1 MAQDFILLQ
10 NMEKYDV
17 IIIGAGPC
25 GLACGIEA
33 QTKELKYLIVDKGNI
48 TESIRRYPVNMLFF
62 STSENIEIGN
72 VPFVSMGARPTR
84 SEALKYYRKVVNHFD
99 LNLKLFTRIDDIKK
113 DGELF
118 TLTTANE
125 TIKSKKIIIS
135 TGYYDVPRYLKIPG
149 ETMPHVSHYYDEAF
163 RYSRMK
169 AVVVGGANSAIETAL
184 DLYRNDVD
192 VTVVHLFENLDKR
205 AKYWIVPDL
214 ENRIK
219 KEEVKAYFKHKVT
232 EIHEKS
238 ITVENLDDGTKTNV
252 DADFVFLM
260 TGYRPDAHFLGK
272 VGVILEGENLIP
284 KLNPDTFESNIQGI
298 YLGGSIIGGEET
310 TRVFIE
316 NGRLHGKTII
326 ADILKKL

>member
-1 MAQDFILLQ
+1 
-10 NMEKYDV
+10 MELYDV

-33 QTKELKYLIVDKGNI
+33 QVQNLDYLIVDKGSI
-48 TESIRRYPVNMLFF
+48 TESIRRYPINMLFF

-72 VPFVSMGARPTR
+72 VPFVSMGTRPTR

-99 LNLKLFTRIDDIKK
+99 LNVKLFTRINNVKK
-113 DGELF
+113 EGEVFSLK
-118 TLTTANE
+118 TANE
-125 TIKSKKIIIS
+125 TLKAKKIIIS
-135 TGYYDVPRYLKIPG
+135 TGYYDVPRYLQIRG

-163 RYSRMK
+163 RYSKMK

-192 VTVVHLFENLDKR
+192 VTIVHMYESLDPR

-219 KEEVKAYFKHKVT
+219 KDEVKAYFKSKVS
-232 EIHEKS
+232 EIYEKS
-238 ITVENLDDGTKTNV
+238 VIIENLEDGSKKRI

-260 TGYRPDAHFLGK
+260 TGYRPDAHFMEK
-272 VGVILEGENLIP
+272 VGIILEGENLIP
-284 KLNPDTFESNIQGI
+284 KLNPETLESNIEGI
-298 YLGGSIIGGEET
+298 YLAGSIIGGEET
-310 TRVFIE
+310 AKIFIE
-316 NGRLHGKTII
+316 NGRLHGKPII
-326 ADILKKL
+326 QDILQKL

>member
-1 MAQDFILLQ
+1 
-10 NMEKYDV
+10 MEIYDV

-33 QTKELKYLIVDKGNI
+33 QAQKLKYLVVDKGNI

-62 STSENIEIGN
+62 STSENIEIGK

-99 LNLKLFTRIDDIKK
+99 LNIKLFTRIDGVKK
-113 DGELF
+113 NGELF
-118 TLTTANE
+118 TLTTGSE
-125 TIKSKKIIIS
+125 TIKTKKLIIS

-184 DLYRNDVD
+184 DLYRNDVE

-232 EIHEKS
+232 EIREKS
-238 ITVENLDDGTKTNV
+238 ITVENLDDGTKTEV

-260 TGYRPDAHFLGK
+260 TGYRPDAHFLNK
-272 VGVILEGENLIP
+272 VGIILEGENLIP
-284 KLNPDTFESNIQGI
+284 KLNTETFESNIPGI

-326 ADILKKL
+326 ADILKNL

>member
-1 MAQDFILLQ
+1 
-10 NMEKYDV
+10 MEIFDV

-33 QTKELKYLIVDKGNI
+33 QAQGLNYLIVDKGNI

-72 VPFVSMGARPTR
+72 IPFVSMGTRPTR

-99 LNLKLFTRIDDIKK
+99 LNLKLFTRIDDLQKNEN
-113 DGELF
+113 DFSLV
-118 TLTTANE
+118 TVNE
-125 TIKSKKIIIS
+125 TLKAKKVIIAS
-135 TGYYDVPRYLKIPG
+135 GYYDVPRYLEIHG

-163 RYSRMK
+163 RYSKMK

-184 DLYRNDVD
+184 DLYRNDVE
-192 VTVVHLFENLDKR
+192 VTIVHLLDKLDKR

-219 KEEVKAYFKHKVT
+219 KEEVKAYFSHKVT
-232 EIHEKS
+232 EIYEKS
-238 ITVENLDDGTKTNV
+238 LTIEDLNSGEKKTI

-260 TGYRPDAHFLGK
+260 TGYRPDAHFLKKAGI
-272 VGVILEGENLIP
+272 ILEGKNLIP
-284 KLNPDTFESNIQGI
+284 KLNQDTFESNIDGI

-310 TRVFIE
+310 AKVFIE
-316 NGRLHGKTII
+316 NGRLHGKEII
-326 ADILKKL
+326 RDILKKL

>member
-1 MAQDFILLQ
+1 
-10 NMEKYDV
+10 MELYDV

-25 GLACGIEA
+25 GLSCGIEA
-33 QTKELKYLIVDKGNI
+33 QKHNLDYLIVDKGNI

-72 VPFVSMGARPTR
+72 VPFVSMGTRPTR

-99 LNLKLFTRIDDIKK
+99 LSLKLFTRIDDVKK
-113 DGELF
+113 DGKVF
-118 TLTTANE
+118 SLTTANE
-125 TIKSKKIIIS
+125 TLRAKKVIIS
-135 TGYYDVPRYLKIPG
+135 TGYYDVPRYLEIPG

-163 RYSRMK
+163 RYSKMK

-184 DLYRNDVD
+184 DLYRNHVD
-192 VTVVHLFENLDKR
+192 VTVVHLFESLDKR

-219 KEEVKAYFKHKVT
+219 KNEVDAYFRHRVV
-232 EIHEKS
+232 EIYEKS
-238 ITVENLDDGTKTNV
+238 IVIESLDDGSRKRI

-260 TGYRPDAHFLGK
+260 TGYRPDAHFLEK
-272 VGVILEGENLIP
+272 VGIVLEGENLIP
-284 KLNPDTFESNIQGI
+284 KLNKDSFESTIEGI

-310 TRVFIE
+310 AKVFIE
-316 NGRLHGKTII
+316 NGRLHGKPII
-326 ADILKKL
+326 EDILHKL

>member
-1 MAQDFILLQ
+1 
-10 NMEKYDV
+10 MEIYDV

-33 QTKELKYLIVDKGNI
+33 QTQKLKYLVVDKGNI

-62 STSENIEIGN
+62 STSENIEIGK

-99 LNLKLFTRIDDIKK
+99 LNIKLFTRIDGVKK
-113 DGELF
+113 NGELF
-118 TLTTANE
+118 TLTTGSE
-125 TIKSKKIIIS
+125 TIKTKKLIIS

-184 DLYRNDVD
+184 DLYRNDVE

-232 EIHEKS
+232 EIREKS
-238 ITVENLDDGTKTNV
+238 ITVENLDDGTKTEV

-260 TGYRPDAHFLGK
+260 TGYRPDAHFLNK
-272 VGVILEGENLIP
+272 VGIILEGENLIP
-284 KLNPDTFESNIQGI
+284 KLNTETFESNIPGI

-326 ADILKKL
+326 ADILKNL

>member
-1 MAQDFILLQ
+1 
-10 NMEKYDV
+10 MEIYDV

-33 QTKELKYLIVDKGNI
+33 QAQKLKYLVVDKGNI

-72 VPFVSMGARPTR
+72 VPFVSMGTRPTR

-99 LNLKLFTRIDDIKK
+99 LNIQLFTRIDDVKK
-113 DGELF
+113 DGEIFCLTTPSE
-118 TLTTANE
+118 TLTA
-125 TIKSKKIIIS
+125 KKIIIS
-135 TGYYDVPRYLKIPG
+135 TGYYDVPRYLEIPG
-149 ETMPHVSHYYDEAF
+149 ETMKHVTHYYDEAF
-163 RYSRMK
+163 RYSKMK

-192 VTVVHLFENLDKR
+192 VTVVHLYDTLDKR

-219 KEEVKAYFKHKVT
+219 KDEVKAYFNYKVS

-238 ITVENLDDGTKTNV
+238 IMIENLKDGTKKRI

-260 TGYRPDAHFLGK
+260 TGYRPDAHFLEK
-272 VGVILEGENLIP
+272 VGIMLEGENLIP
-284 KLNPDTFESNIQGI
+284 KLNPDTFESNIEGI

-310 TRVFIE
+310 TKVFIE

-326 ADILKKL
+326 AHILKNL

>member
-1 MAQDFILLQ
+1 ML
-10 NMEKYDV
+10 YDV

-33 QTKELKYLIVDKGNI
+33 QSKNLSYLIVDKGNI

-72 VPFVSMGARPTR
+72 VPFVSMGTRPTR

-99 LNLKLFTRIDDIKK
+99 LNMKLFTRIDNITKNAGLFHLQSE
-113 DGELF
+113 GE
-118 TLTTANE
+118 TLGA
-125 TIKSKKIIIS
+125 KKIIIS
-135 TGYYDVPRYLKIPG
+135 TGYYDVPRFLEIPG
-149 ETMPHVSHYYDEAF
+149 ESMPHVSHYYDEAF
-163 RYSRMK
+163 RYSKMK

-192 VTVVHLFENLDKR
+192 VTVVHLFDSLDKR

-219 KEEVKAYFKHKVT
+219 KNEVKAYFRHKVV
-232 EIHEKS
+232 EIHEKN
-238 ITVENLDDGTKTNV
+238 IEIENLDDGSRTTI

-260 TGYRPDAHFLGK
+260 TGYRPDAHFLEK
-272 VGVILEGENLIP
+272 VGIELQGENLIP
-284 KLNPDTFESNIQGI
+284 KLNKETFESNIEGI
-298 YLGGSIIGGEET
+298 YLAGSIIGGEET
-310 TRVFIE
+310 AKVFIE
-316 NGRLHGKTII
+316 NGRLHGKPVIE
-326 ADILKKL
+326 DILKKI

>member
-1 MAQDFILLQ
+1 MNSL
-10 NMEKYDV
+10 YDV

-33 QTKELKYLIVDKGNI
+33 QKNNLNYLIVDKGNI

-72 VPFVSMGARPTR
+72 VPFVSMGTRPTR

-99 LNLKLFTRIDDIKK
+99 LNMKLFTRIDDVQK
-113 DGELF
+113 DGNNFKLISPN
-118 TLTTANE
+118 TTFKA
-125 TIKSKKIIIS
+125 KKIIIS
-135 TGYYDVPRYLKIPG
+135 TGYYDVPRYLEIPG

-163 RYSRMK
+163 RYSKMK

-184 DLYRNDVD
+184 DLFRNDVD
-192 VTVVHLFENLDKR
+192 VTVVHMFEKLDKR

-219 KEEVKAYFKHKVT
+219 KGEVKAYFNSKVV
-232 EIHEKS
+232 EIYERS
-238 ITVENLDDGTKTNV
+238 IVIENVVDGSKTRV

-260 TGYRPDAHFLGK
+260 TGYRPDAHFLEK
-272 VGVILEGENLIP
+272 VGIKLQGENLIP
-284 KLNPDTFESNIQGI
+284 KLNPKTFESNVEGI

-310 TRVFIE
+310 AKVFIE
-316 NGRLHGKTII
+316 NGRLHGKPII
-326 ADILKKL
+326 ADIMKKLQ

>member
-1 MAQDFILLQ
+1 
-10 NMEKYDV
+10 MELYDV

-33 QTKELKYLIVDKGNI
+33 QKNNLDYIIVDKGNI

-72 VPFVSMGARPTR
+72 VPFVSMGTRPTR

-99 LNLKLFTRIDDIKK
+99 LNMKLFTRVDNVKK
-113 DGELF
+113 EGRVFILK
-118 TLTTANE
+118 TQNE
-125 TIKSKKIIIS
+125 TLKAKKVIIS
-135 TGYYDVPRYLKIPG
+135 TGYYDVPRYLEIPG

-163 RYSRMK
+163 RYSKMK
-169 AVVVGGANSAIETAL
+169 AVVVGGANSAIETTL

-192 VTVVHLFENLDKR
+192 VTIVHLLDTLDKR

-219 KEEVKAYFKHKVT
+219 KNEVKAHFKHKVV
-232 EIHEKS
+232 EIYEKS
-238 ITVENLDDGTKTNV
+238 IVIENLDDGSRNRI

-260 TGYRPDAHFLGK
+260 TGYRPDAHFLRK
-272 VGVILEGENLIP
+272 VGITLEGENLIP
-284 KLNPDTFESNIQGI
+284 KINPKSYESNVKGI

-310 TRVFIE
+310 AKVFIE
-316 NGRLHGKTII
+316 NGRLHGQPII
-326 ADILKKL
+326 RDILKKL

>member
-1 MAQDFILLQ
+1 MDMF
-10 NMEKYDV
+10 DV

-33 QTKELKYLIVDKGNI
+33 QARNLKYLIVDKGNI

-72 VPFVSMGARPTR
+72 VPFVSMGTRPTR

-99 LNLKLFTRIDDIKK
+99 LDLMLFTRIDDVIKAK
-113 DGELF
+113 DHFL
-118 TLTTANE
+118 LTSSSVQLKAR
-125 TIKSKKIIIS
+125 KVIIA
-135 TGYYDVPRYLKIPG
+135 TGYYDVPRYLEIPG

-163 RYSRMK
+163 QYSKMK

-184 DLYRNDVD
+184 DLYRNHVD
-192 VTVVHLFENLDKR
+192 VTVVHMFETLDKR

-219 KEEVKAYFKHKVT
+219 KKEVKAYFKHRVK
-232 EIHEKS
+232 EIYEKS
-238 ITVENLDDGTKTNV
+238 IVLENLDDGSTRSI

-260 TGYRPDAHFLGK
+260 TGYRPDAHFLDK
-272 VGVILEGENLIP
+272 VGIDLEGDNLIP
-284 KLNPDTFESNIQGI
+284 KLNPETLESNIEGI

-310 TRVFIE
+310 AKVFIE
-316 NGRLHGKTII
+316 NGRLHGKPII
-326 ADILKKL
+326 DDIVKKL

>member
-1 MAQDFILLQ
+1 MTSI
-10 NMEKYDV
+10 YDV

-33 QTKELKYLIVDKGNI
+33 QKNNLNYLIIDKGNI

-72 VPFVSMGARPTR
+72 VPFVSMGTRPTR

-99 LNLKLFTRIDDIKK
+99 LNLKLFTRVNDVKK
-113 DGELF
+113 EGDVF
-118 TLTTANE
+118 KLTTTNE
-125 TIKSKKIIIS
+125 MLKAKKVIIS
-135 TGYYDVPRYLKIPG
+135 TGYYDVPRYLEIPG

-192 VTVVHLFENLDKR
+192 VSVVHLFDSLDKR

-219 KEEVKAYFKHKVT
+219 KNEVKAYFRNRVT

-238 ITVENLDDGTKTNV
+238 ITIENLDDGTTKQI

-260 TGYRPDAHFLGK
+260 TGYRPDAHFLEK
-272 VGVILEGENLIP
+272 VGITLEGENLIP
-284 KLNPDTFESNIQGI
+284 KLNKQTLESNIEGI

-310 TRVFIE
+310 AKVFIE
-316 NGRLHGKTII
+316 NGRLHASPII
-326 ADILKKL
+326 NDIIKKL

>member
-1 MAQDFILLQ
+1 MTSL
-10 NMEKYDV
+10 YDV

-33 QTKELKYLIVDKGNI
+33 QHNNLDYLIVDKGNI

-72 VPFVSMGARPTR
+72 VPFVSMGTRPTR

-99 LNLKLFTRIDDIKK
+99 LNVKLFTRIDDVTK
-113 DGELF
+113 DGKVFALKTQNE
-118 TLTTANE
+118 TLTA
-125 TIKSKKIIIS
+125 KKIIIS
-135 TGYYDVPRYLKIPG
+135 TGYYDVPRYLEIPG

-163 RYSRMK
+163 RYSKMK

-192 VTVVHLFENLDKR
+192 VTVVHLLDTLDKR

-219 KEEVKAYFKHKVT
+219 KDEVKAYFKHKVT
-232 EIHEKS
+232 EIYEKS
-238 ITVENLDDGTKTNV
+238 IVVENLEDGSKTRI

-260 TGYRPDAHFLGK
+260 TGYRPDAHFLQK
-272 VGVILEGENLIP
+272 VGIKLQGENLIP
-284 KLNPDTFESNIQGI
+284 KLNPDTFESNIEGI

-310 TRVFIE
+310 AKVFIE
-316 NGRLHGKTII
+316 NGRLHGKPII
-326 ADILKKL
+326 ADILTKI

>member
-1 MAQDFILLQ
+1 
-10 NMEKYDV
+10 MEMYDV
-17 IIIGAGPC
+17 VIIGAGPC

-33 QTKELKYLIVDKGNI
+33 QNKKLNYLIIDKGNI
-48 TESIRRYPVNMLFF
+48 TESIRRYPINMLFF

-99 LNLKLFTRIDDIKK
+99 LNLKLFTRIDSVEK
-113 DGELF
+113 DGDGFELR
-118 TLTTANE
+118 TANE
-125 TIKSKKIIIS
+125 TLKTKKVIIS

-149 ETMPHVSHYYDEAF
+149 ETMPHVNHYYDEAF
-163 RYSRMK
+163 RYSKMK

-192 VTVVHLFENLDKR
+192 VTVVHLYDTLDKR

-219 KEEVKAYFKHKVT
+219 KNEVDAFFRHKVT
-232 EIHEKS
+232 EIYENS
-238 ITVENLDDGTKTNV
+238 VTIENLDDGTKTSI

-260 TGYRPDAHFLGK
+260 TGYRPDANFLNK
-272 VGVILEGENLIP
+272 VGITLEGENLIP
-284 KLNPDTFESNIQGI
+284 KLNPETFESNIEGI

-310 TRVFIE
+310 TKVFIE
-316 NGRLHGKTII
+316 NGRLHGMTII

>member
-1 MAQDFILLQ
+1 MNSL
-10 NMEKYDV
+10 YDV

-33 QTKELKYLIVDKGNI
+33 QKNNLNYLIVDKGNI

-72 VPFVSMGARPTR
+72 VPFVSMGTRPTR

-99 LNLKLFTRIDDIKK
+99 LNMKLFTRIDDVQK
-113 DGELF
+113 DGNNFKLISPN
-118 TLTTANE
+118 TTFKA
-125 TIKSKKIIIS
+125 KKIIIS
-135 TGYYDVPRYLKIPG
+135 TGYYDVPRYLEIPG

-163 RYSRMK
+163 RYSKMK

-184 DLYRNDVD
+184 DLFRNDVD
-192 VTVVHLFENLDKR
+192 VTVVHMFEKLDKR

-219 KEEVKAYFKHKVT
+219 KGEVKAYFNSKVV
-232 EIHEKS
+232 EIYERS
-238 ITVENLDDGTKTNV
+238 IVIENVVDGSKTRI

-260 TGYRPDAHFLGK
+260 TGYRPDAHFLEK
-272 VGVILEGENLIP
+272 VGIKLQGENLIP
-284 KLNPDTFESNIQGI
+284 KLNPKTFESNVEGI

-310 TRVFIE
+310 AKVFIE
-316 NGRLHGKTII
+316 NGRLHGKPII
-326 ADILKKL
+326 ADIMKKLQ

>member
-1 MAQDFILLQ
+1 
-10 NMEKYDV
+10 MEIYDV

-33 QTKELKYLIVDKGNI
+33 QANGLKYLIVDKGNI

-72 VPFVSMGARPTR
+72 IPFVSMGTRPTR

-99 LNLKLFTRIDDIKK
+99 LNLKLFTRIDDLQRNKNDFSLI
-113 DGELF
+113 
-118 TLTTANE
+118 TVNE
-125 TIKSKKIIIS
+125 TLKTKKVIIAS
-135 TGYYDVPRYLKIPG
+135 GYYDVPRYLEIHG

-163 RYSRMK
+163 RYSKMK

-192 VTVVHLFENLDKR
+192 VTIVHLLDKLDKR

-219 KEEVKAYFKHKVT
+219 KEEVKAYFGHKVV
-232 EIHEKS
+232 EIYEKS
-238 ITVENLDDGTKTNV
+238 LTIEDLKSGEKKTI

-260 TGYRPDAHFLGK
+260 TGYRPDAHFLKK
-272 VGVILEGENLIP
+272 VGIILEGKSLIP
-284 KLNPDTFESNIQGI
+284 KLNPDTFESNIDGI

-310 TRVFIE
+310 AKIFIE
-316 NGRLHGKTII
+316 NGRLHGKVII
-326 ADILKKL
+326 EDIMRKL

>member
-1 MAQDFILLQ
+1 
-10 NMEKYDV
+10 MELYDV

-33 QTKELKYLIVDKGNI
+33 QAQNLDYLILDKGNI

-72 VPFVSMGARPTR
+72 VPFVSMGSRPTR

-99 LNLKLFTRIDDIKK
+99 LKLKLFTRVDGVKK
-113 DGELF
+113 EGEVF
-118 TLTTANE
+118 SLTTANE
-125 TIKSKKIIIS
+125 TLKAKKIIIS
-135 TGYYDVPRYLKIPG
+135 TGYYDVPRYLEIRG

-163 RYSRMK
+163 RYSKMK

-192 VTVVHLFENLDKR
+192 VTVVHMFEALDQR

-219 KEEVKAYFKHKVT
+219 KDEVKAYFKHKVT
-232 EIHEKS
+232 EIYEKS
-238 ITVENLDDGTKTNV
+238 VVIENLEDGTKKRI

-260 TGYRPDAHFLGK
+260 TGYRPDAHFLKK
-272 VGVILEGENLIP
+272 VGINLEGENLIP
-284 KLNPDTFESNIQGI
+284 KINKESFESNVEGI
-298 YLGGSIIGGEET
+298 YLAGSIIGGEET
-310 TRVFIE
+310 AKIFIE
-316 NGRLHGKTII
+316 NGRYHGQPII
-326 ADILKKL
+326 EDILKKL